1 MARAAQALRPIMQ
14 TLTLPC
20 PAKINLFLNI
30 IGRREDGY
38 HELQTLFQ
46 LLDYGDT
53 LTLKYRADGELHLIS
68 DINGVNSEDNLVMR
82 AARKLQH
89 LAGNISAGADIIL
102 EKRLPMGGGIGG
114 GSSDAAT
121 TLIGLNQ
128 LWQLGLSINTLAE
141 IGLELGADVP
151 VFVRGRT
158 AWAEGIGEKL
168 TPIETP
174 NLWYVVLKPD
184 CHVATV
190 EVFCHEQLTRHD
202 SPIKIATFLEGG
214 TGNSCEPLVRKLY
227 PDIDKALI
235 WLEQFSPAKLTGTGA
250 CVFASFK
257 DQVTA
262 QAVCAQR
269 PNKFFGFV
277 ARGVNT
283 SPLHSALGLL

>member
-1 MARAAQALRPIMQ
+1 MQ
-14 TLTLPC
+14 TLILPC

-30 IGRREDGY
+30 TGRREDGY

-53 LTLKYRADGELHLIS
+53 LTLKHRADGELHLIS

-89 LAGNISAGADIIL
+89 LAGDIPAGVDITL

-114 GSSDAAT
+114 GSSDAAS

-128 LWQLGLSINTLAE
+128 LWQLGLSINTLAD

-257 DQVTA
+257 DQMTA

-269 PNKFFGFV
+269 PNEFFGFV
-277 ARGVNT
+277 ARGINT